1 MTIRWAVGSPR
12 VKGDSGLLPAPP
24 PGCSHEG
31 RCSGDA
37 DSHNRT
43 PRAPGP
49 VLPALH
55 LIYPR
60 LPAGRICFLRSTQRK
75 AQRQGKF
82 PSFAALFESGL
93 QKADAGKMP
102 AVNILEISNEGF
114 LAAASGACFYRCE
127 KQ

>member
-31 RCSGDA
+31 QCSGDA

-60 LPAGRICFLRSTQRK
+60 LPAGRIRFLCSTQRK
-75 AQRQGKF
+75 GNSR
-82 PSFAALFESGL
+82 
-93 QKADAGKMP
+93 
-102 AVNILEISNEGF
+102 
-114 LAAASGACFYRCE
+114 ASQPCLNQASRKLMRARCLL
-127 KQ
+127 